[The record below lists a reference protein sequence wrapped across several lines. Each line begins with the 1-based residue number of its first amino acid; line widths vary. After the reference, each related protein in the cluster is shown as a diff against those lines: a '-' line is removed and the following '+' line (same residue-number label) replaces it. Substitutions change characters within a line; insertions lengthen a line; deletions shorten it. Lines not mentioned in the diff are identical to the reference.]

1 MGESMSSEPKVI
13 TSFEEAPQSL
23 RDKCDKEVLQAF
35 FNAHFS
41 ITEKSV
47 NDDKRFYLDDG
58 RRIKDDDI
66 LVAYMKD
73 RKVWT
78 EPGVEIRTITGEL
91 TNKFGEKKLKDFFA
105 AGFFLTK
112 KRIKK
117 KKWRYY
123 LPDGRCLDSEKKL
136 DDFLLEKLR
145 PAFNKELCDHV
156 IDMAATA
163 IPGVDK
169 SELFISDTENEKAA
183 CLNVKLDGKVY
194 KEAILPYVSYE
205 GIISSSL
212 YNNLYSRCTV
222 LHKRNIERFEKSH
235 DLKAL
240 KQIAESI
247 LLSLQVDEKHILL
260 GDFCIASN
268 KITDI
273 NVGLQ
278 QESALKKAVVTTT
291 VKFDN
296 GRKAIFSIQV
306 AFGINDVL
314 LQELYRNDVLT
325 QGAKVVSEQRDYS
338 VTPNSILHDFVCTC
352 CNNAH
357 TVSKT
362 YRKGNI
368 VLDGVLRP
376 VYNSVDAASALPV
389 SNLFVVGND
398 PAKDV
403 SYCDI
408 ADQITVKITPD
419 KGTAEQCVS
428 LTYSTAEELLDKAA
442 TVLLEDFYAAS
453 SDAKCHVRYDLTLD
467 ISKKGKES
475 LRCEAKLFDTQTGL
489 IIAQTTRCLVKK
501 LKADIEQSKEQ
512 IPTSFSNVFW
522 VSNAE
527 DILMYAASCDPE
539 WIASAY
545 KQIRERLGLL
555 GYYFC
560 KFFASQDNHSYC
572 KTDLLTDFLR
582 EASIDFKK
590 AAIADKMEQF
600 LRTYILLPES
610 KTLYLFSVDSVRNYY
625 GSFETYKPVSKYLLS
640 AVAAQYEAESVEPT
654 FEDMD
659 YLLKDAQYAL
669 FTDRCQN
676 AKTEEDAFTIISHL
690 EKQPQ
695 TFKKLLFT
703 KEYFKNVYALLNDT
717 DKMFA
722 DIVISD
728 CPGCTK
734 LLKSLQN
741 FAEEQSKNV

>member
-23 RDKCDKEVLQAF
+23 RDKCDKEVLRAF

-117 KKWRYY
+117 NKWRYY

-183 CLNVKLDGKVY
+183 CLNVKFDGKVY
-194 KEAILPYVSYE
+194 KEAILPYVSYK
-205 GIISSSL
+205 GVISSSL
-212 YNNLYSRCTV
+212 YDNLYSRCTA
-222 LHKRNIERFEKSH
+222 LHQRNIERFEESH
-235 DLKAL
+235 DLQAL

-260 GDFCIASN
+260 GDFCITSN
-268 KITDI
+268 KIADI
-273 NVGLQ
+273 SVGLQ

-306 AFGINDVL
+306 AFNINEAL

-362 YRKGNI
+362 YTKEGI

-376 VYNSVDAASALPV
+376 VYNGVDAASALPV
-389 SNLFVVGND
+389 SNLLVLGND
-398 PAKDV
+398 PAKDI

-408 ADQITVKITPD
+408 ADQITVKVTPD
-419 KGTAEQCVS
+419 KGIVEECVS
-428 LTYSTAEELLDKAA
+428 LTYSTAEEFLDKAA
-442 TVLLEDFYAAS
+442 TALLEDFYAANS
-453 SDAKCHVRYDLTLD
+453 EAKCHVRYDLTLD
-467 ISKKGKES
+467 VSKKGKES

-489 IIAQTTRCLVKK
+489 IIAQTTRCLAKK
-501 LKADIEQSKEQ
+501 LKTDIEQSKEQ
-512 IPTSFSNVFW
+512 IPTRFSDVFW
-522 VSNAE
+522 ATNAE
-527 DILMYAASCDPE
+527 DILMYASSCDSE

-560 KFFASQDNHSYC
+560 KFFAAQDNHSYC

-582 EASIDFKK
+582 EESIDFKK
-590 AAIADKMEQF
+590 SAIADKMEQF
-600 LRTYILLPES
+600 LCTYILLP
-610 KTLYLFSVDSVRNYY
+610 KDGTLYLFSVDSVRNYY
-625 GSFETYKPVSKYLLS
+625 GSFDVYKPVSKYLLS
-640 AVAAQYEAESVEPT
+640 AVAAQYEAESIEPT

-676 AKTEEDAFTIISHL
+676 VKTEEDAFAIISNL

-695 TFKKLLFT
+695 TFKKLLFA

>member
-23 RDKCDKEVLQAF
+23 RDKCDKEVLRAF

-117 KKWRYY
+117 NKWRYY

-145 PAFNKELCDHV
+145 PAFDKELCDRV
-156 IDMAATA
+156 IDTAATA

-260 GDFCIASN
+260 GDFCITSN

-296 GRKAIFSIQV
+296 GRKAVFSIQV
-306 AFGINDVL
+306 AFGINDAL

-325 QGAKVVSEQRDYS
+325 QGAKAVSEQRDYS

-368 VLDGVLRP
+368 VLDGVLRQ
-376 VYNSVDAASALPV
+376 VYNSIDAASALPV
-389 SNLFVVGND
+389 SNLFVLGND

-428 LTYSTAEELLDKAA
+428 LTYSTAEEFLDKAA

-501 LKADIEQSKEQ
+501 LKAGIEQSKEQ

-522 VSNAE
+522 VNNAE

-590 AAIADKMEQF
+590 AAIANKMEQF

-695 TFKKLLFT
+695 TFKKLLFA

>member
-117 KKWRYY
+117 NKWRYY

-247 LLSLQVDEKHILL
+247 LLSLQVDEKHKLNENL
-260 GDFCIASN
+260 RDLSVN
-268 KITDI
+268 
-273 NVGLQ
+273 
-278 QESALKKAVVTTT
+278 ESIKAVAQNTEFYGPDFLLKRPVIEALTM
-291 VKFDN
+291 K
-296 GRKAIFSIQV
+296 GHK
-306 AFGINDVL
+306 VL
-314 LQELYRNDVLT
+314 LIDEID
-325 QGAKVVSEQRDYS
+325 
-338 VTPNSILHDFVCTC
+338 
-352 CNNAH
+352 
-357 TVSKT
+357 KT
-362 YRKGNI
+362 EPEI
-368 VLDGVLRP
+368 EH
-376 VYNSVDAASALPV
+376 A
-389 SNLFVVGND
+389 
-398 PAKDV
+398 
-403 SYCDI
+403 
-408 ADQITVKITPD
+408 
-419 KGTAEQCVS
+419 
-428 LTYSTAEELLDKAA
+428 
-442 TVLLEDFYAAS
+442 LLEMLSDFAITIPEYGTIQCAPE
-453 SDAKCHVRYDLTLD
+453 DRPIVFLTSNNYREL
-467 ISKKGKES
+467 SQPM
-475 LRCEAKLFDTQTGL
+475 LR
-489 IIAQTTRCLVKK
+489 RCSYLY
-501 LKADIEQSKEQ
+501 IEHK
-512 IPTSFSNVFW
+512 PL
-522 VSNAE
+522 AE
-527 DILMYAASCDPE
+527 I
-539 WIASAY
+539 
-545 KQIRERLGLL
+545 KQII
-555 GYYFC
+555 C
-560 KFFASQDNHSYC
+560 ANVSAS
-572 KTDLLTDFLR
+572 
-582 EASIDFKK
+582 EAF
-590 AAIADKMEQF
+590 
-600 LRTYILLPES
+600 
-610 KTLYLFSVDSVRNYY
+610 VDSVAQVIDRLQSLDLRHAISISEGIEWAKCLIETFHCKTAMDVKNAMPYSI
-625 GSFETYKPVSKYLLS
+625 GSLVKDHADEKTVAKAFNLS
-640 AVAAQYEAESVEPT
+640 
-654 FEDMD
+654 
-659 YLLKDAQYAL
+659 
-669 FTDRCQN
+669 N
-676 AKTEEDAFTIISHL
+676 GN
-690 EKQPQ
+690 EK
-695 TFKKLLFT
+695 
-703 KEYFKNVYALLNDT
+703 
-717 DKMFA
+717 
-722 DIVISD
+722 
-728 CPGCTK
+728 
-734 LLKSLQN
+734 
-741 FAEEQSKNV
+741 

>member
-1 MGESMSSEPKVI
+1 MSSKPKVI

-73 RKVWT
+73 RKVWAET
-78 EPGVEIRTITGEL
+78 GVEIRTITSEL
-91 TNKFGEKKLKDFFA
+91 TNKFEEKKLKDFFV

-117 KKWRYY
+117 NKWRYY

-145 PAFNKELCDHV
+145 PAFDKELCNRV
-156 IDMAATA
+156 IDIAATA

-169 SELFISDTENEKAA
+169 SELSISDAENEKAA
-183 CLNVKLDGKVY
+183 SLNVKLNGKTY
-194 KEAILPYVSYE
+194 KEAILPYVSYK
-205 GIISSSL
+205 GVISSSL
-212 YNNLYSRCTV
+212 YDNLYSRCTA
-222 LHKRNIERFEKSH
+222 LHQRNIECFEESH
-235 DLKAL
+235 DLQAL

-260 GDFCIASN
+260 GDFCITSN
-268 KITDI
+268 KIADI
-273 NVGLQ
+273 SVGLQ

-306 AFGINDVL
+306 AFNINEAL
-314 LQELYRNDVLT
+314 LQELYRNAVLT
-325 QGAKVVSEQRDYS
+325 QGTKAISEQRDYS

-357 TVSKT
+357 TVGKT
-362 YRKGNI
+362 YTKEGI
-368 VLDGVLRP
+368 VLDGVLEP
-376 VYNSVDAASALPV
+376 VYNGVDAASALPV
-389 SNLFVVGND
+389 SNLLVLGND
-398 PAKDV
+398 PAKDI

-408 ADQITVKITPD
+408 ADQITVKVTPD
-419 KGTAEQCVS
+419 KGIVEECVS
-428 LTYSTAEELLDKAA
+428 LTYSTAEEFLDKAA
-442 TVLLEDFYAAS
+442 TALLEDFYAANS
-453 SDAKCHVRYDLTLD
+453 EAKCHVRYDLTLD
-467 ISKKGKES
+467 VSKKGKES

-489 IIAQTTRCLVKK
+489 IIAQTTRCLAKK
-501 LKADIEQSKEQ
+501 LKTDIEQSKEQ
-512 IPTSFSNVFW
+512 IPTRFSDVFW
-522 VSNAE
+522 ATNAE
-527 DILMYAASCDPE
+527 DILMYAASCDSE

-560 KFFASQDNHSYC
+560 KFFAAQDNRSYC

-582 EASIDFKK
+582 EESIDFKK
-590 AAIADKMEQF
+590 SAIADKMEQF
-600 LRTYILLPES
+600 LCTYILLP
-610 KTLYLFSVDSVRNYY
+610 KDGTLYLFSVDSVRNYY
-625 GSFETYKPVSKYLLS
+625 GSFDVYKPVSKYLLS
-640 AVAAQYEAESVEPT
+640 AVAAQYEAKSIEPT

-676 AKTEEDAFTIISHL
+676 AKTEEDAFAIISNL

-695 TFKKLLFT
+695 TFKKLLFA

-734 LLKSLQN
+734 LLKSLQD
-741 FAEEQSKNV
+741 FAEEQLKNV

>member
-1 MGESMSSEPKVI
+1 MSSKPKVI

-23 RDKCDKEVLQAF
+23 RNKCDKEVLQAF

-41 ITEKSV
+41 ITERSV

-73 RKVWT
+73 RKVWA
-78 EPGVEIRTITGEL
+78 EPGVEIRTITSEL
-91 TNKFGEKKLKDFFA
+91 TNKFEEKKLKDFFV

-117 KKWRYY
+117 NKWRYY

-169 SELFISDTENEKAA
+169 SELSISDAENEKAA
-183 CLNVKLDGKVY
+183 SLNVKLNGKTY
-194 KEAILPYVSYE
+194 KEAILPYVSYK
-205 GIISSSL
+205 GVISSSL
-212 YNNLYSRCTV
+212 YDNLYSRCTA
-222 LHKRNIERFEKSH
+222 LHQRNIERFEESH
-235 DLKAL
+235 DLQAL

-260 GDFCIASN
+260 GDFCITSN
-268 KITDI
+268 KIADI
-273 NVGLQ
+273 SVGLQ

-306 AFGINDVL
+306 TFDINEAL

-325 QGAKVVSEQRDYS
+325 QSAKAVSEQRDYS
-338 VTPNSILHDFVCTC
+338 VTPNSILHDFACTC

-362 YRKGNI
+362 YTKGDI
-368 VLDGVLRP
+368 VLEGVLRP
-376 VYNSVDAASALPV
+376 VYNGVDAASALPV
-389 SNLFVVGND
+389 SNLLVLGND

-408 ADQITVKITPD
+408 ADQITVKVTPD
-419 KGTAEQCVS
+419 KDIVEECVS
-428 LTYSTAEELLDKAA
+428 LTYSTAEEFLDKAA
-442 TVLLEDFYAAS
+442 TALLEDFYAANS
-453 SDAKCHVRYDLTLD
+453 GAKCHVRYDLTLD
-467 ISKKGKES
+467 VSKKGKES
-475 LRCEAKLFDTQTGL
+475 LRCEAKLFDTKTGL
-489 IIAQTTRCLVKK
+489 IIAQTTRCLAKK
-501 LKADIEQSKEQ
+501 LKTDIEQSKEQ
-512 IPTSFSNVFW
+512 IPTRFSDVFW
-522 VSNAE
+522 VTNAE
-527 DILMYAASCDPE
+527 DILMYAASCDSE

-560 KFFASQDNHSYC
+560 KFFAAQDNRSYC

-590 AAIADKMEQF
+590 SAIADKMEQF
-600 LRTYILLPES
+600 LRTYILLP
-610 KTLYLFSVDSVRNYY
+610 KDGTLYLFSVDSVRNYY
-625 GSFETYKPVSKYLLS
+625 GSFDVYKPVSKYLLS
-640 AVAAQYEAESVEPT
+640 AVAAQYETESVKPT

-669 FTDRCQN
+669 FTDQCQN
-676 AKTEEDAFTIISHL
+676 AKTEEDAFAIVSNL

-695 TFKKLLFT
+695 TFKKLLFA

-734 LLKSLQN
+734 LLKSLQD